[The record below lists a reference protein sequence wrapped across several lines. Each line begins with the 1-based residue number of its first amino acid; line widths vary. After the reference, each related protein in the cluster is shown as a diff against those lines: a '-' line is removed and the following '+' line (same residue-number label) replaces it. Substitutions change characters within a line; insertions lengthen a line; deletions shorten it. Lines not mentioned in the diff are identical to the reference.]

1 MKRIIHNNADLA
13 YCVDFMMSIEITKP
27 MRFECSVIR
36 GKRSLNQNSLLWL
49 WCTALE
55 KDSETGY
62 TKDEFYQYFLDK
74 FAPRKEIFTN
84 LVIVTTSQM
93 DSKQMSDFLDSI
105 QRLAITELQFK
116 LPDPEDIIFST
127 FYETYKH
134 LI

>member
-1 MKRIIHNNADLA
+1 
-13 YCVDFMMSIEITKP
+13 
-27 MRFECSVIR
+27 
-36 GKRSLNQNSLLWL
+36 
-49 WCTALE
+49 LE